1 MNGLGRNLD
10 DSAIK
15 STARRDLRVQRLI
28 HVLSVGP
35 MDLGA
40 MVHDALLE
48 VPNFHLSI
56 ASDYRG
62 LRMIP
67 KQDSIDLIILH
78 NVFFLSEVEDSS
90 RFVRRRWPHA
100 RILFVH
106 WKTELLDDALYD
118 ERVDPNVTSEN
129 LSSTIQRLTG
139 RWHERGAGD
148 VEFYC
153 EFRQGN

>member
-1 MNGLGRNLD
+1 MNGLGRNVD
-10 DSAIK
+10 ESAIEC
-15 STARRDLRVQRLI
+15 TARRDLQAQRSI

-35 MDLGA
+35 MDLGD

-56 ASDYRG
+56 AGDYRG
-62 LRMIP
+62 LWMIP
-67 KQDSIDLIILH
+67 KQDSIDLVVLH
-78 NVFFLSEVEDSS
+78 NVFSLSELEDSS

-106 WKTELLDDALYD
+106 GKNELLDDVLYD

-139 RWHERGAGD
+139 RQREREAGD
-148 VEFYC
+148 VEF
-153 EFRQGN
+153 